1 PEQLLVIHDDLDL
14 DLGRLRI
21 RRRGGA
27 GGHKGVQSIIDHL
40 GTNAFIRLRLG
51 IGRPSAEQTPHQ
63 VRRDVVDYV
72 LQPFEPD
79 EQTVVADVLK
89 RAVEAIP
96 LIVSDRISQAMNV
109 YNRA

>member
-1 PEQLLVIHDDLDL
+1 
-14 DLGRLRI
+14 
-21 RRRGGA
+21 
-27 GGHKGVQSIIDHL
+27 
-40 GTNAFIRLRLG
+40 
-51 IGRPSAEQTPHQ
+51 